1 MISLASE
8 YTDAK
13 GRHARGWLF
22 FDAECRFC
30 TAFARSLRKILANRG
45 LGVAPLQDPRVTAL
59 LGMTKRESLR
69 ELRFILSN
77 NLQFGGADAVVA
89 LAREIWW
96 AHPIAWLDKIPLLHR
111 AMNTA
116 YHAFARH
123 RHCHA
128 ECHAPPAAF

>member
-13 GRHARGWLF
+13 SRHARGWLF
-22 FDAECRFC
+22 FDADCRFC
-30 TAFARSLRKILANRG
+30 TAFARSIAQILHRRG

-77 NLQFGGADAVVA
+77 NRQFGGANAIVA
-89 LAREIWW
+89 MAREIWW
-96 AHPIAWLDKIPLLHR
+96 AHPIAWLDKIPFLHR
-111 AMNTA
+111 AMNAA

-128 ECHAPPAAF
+128 ECHFP